1 MAEVTVSLIA
11 ACLNGVGRAARG
23 KPVAPLLPLSARIKR
38 YIAKNLHDA
47 MLTPETIA
55 DRQGI
60 SRATLHAL
68 FESEGGVFTYI
79 RVMRLKAA
87 FDALRDPHQASLT
100 IQDIARKAGY
110 DSDAFFCRARS
121 EEHTSE
127 LQSLMRIS
135 YAVF

>member
-1 MAEVTVSLIA
+1 MRISDWSSDVCSSDLQEMAEVTVSLIA

-87 FDALRDPHQASLT
+87 FDALRDPDRKSTRLQH
-100 IQDIARKAGY
+100 IARQAG
-110 DSDAFFCRARS
+110 RS
-121 EEHTSE
+121 QEHTSE
-127 LQSLMRIS
+127 L
-135 YAVF
+135 